1 MKKCNYYFSS
11 FFWSTIAKCLNA
23 VFVFISVPF
32 ILEYY
37 GKTNYGILSI
47 ALAIN
52 GCMNLFDLGLNVGT
66 LKYFS
71 QWRKENKIVLIN
83 RVACTNITFYVL
95 VSILN
100 SVLLIIL
107 YFYGYSF
114 FDISFEQ
121 FNQLRIYL
129 IILASF
135 SILSWSETTFNQ
147 LLISDNKMAF
157 TMQVKCVVVVLKLL
171 LFYIIIKSEVSLSIY
186 FLFFVLISSLSV
198 FPYAFKCL
206 KDGLLDKIRL
216 GFNWDEYKIV
226 LTFSLSIFALSMF
239 QVISIQSRPII
250 LSVFSD
256 NAADIVAEFRILEVF
271 PMFIIA
277 IGGAFSPIFLPK
289 SSLIIASNSQYEL
302 EFFAYKWTTITSIL
316 SNILC
321 VPLILSSKE
330 ILSVYVGEEYSSLSI
345 WLIIWCCTILI
356 QIHTTPGYSLV
367 LALGKTR
374 QLMILTAISCCISIA
389 INIVLCEF
397 YGVGSAIIGY
407 FVYVLIIISS
417 YYLFYYNRLLHLNG
431 RKMFLCFIKPTVI
444 SFLLLWGC
452 SFISIDTCPVWMG
465 AKYNFVLIAVVKSL
479 IWIML
484 YILVLFC
491 FNIISLKYFKDV

>member
-66 LKYFS
+66 VKYFS

-198 FPYAFKCL
+198 FPYAFK
-206 KDGLLDKIRL
+206 
-216 GFNWDEYKIV
+216 W
-226 LTFSLSIFALSMF
+226 
-239 QVISIQSRPII
+239 
-250 LSVFSD
+250 
-256 NAADIVAEFRILEVF
+256 
-271 PMFIIA
+271 
-277 IGGAFSPIFLPK
+277 
-289 SSLIIASNSQYEL
+289 
-302 EFFAYKWTTITSIL
+302 
-316 SNILC
+316 
-321 VPLILSSKE
+321 
-330 ILSVYVGEEYSSLSI
+330 
-345 WLIIWCCTILI
+345 
-356 QIHTTPGYSLV
+356 
-367 LALGKTR
+367 
-374 QLMILTAISCCISIA
+374 
-389 INIVLCEF
+389 
-397 YGVGSAIIGY
+397 
-407 FVYVLIIISS
+407 
-417 YYLFYYNRLLHLNG
+417 
-431 RKMFLCFIKPTVI
+431 IK
-444 SFLLLWGC
+444 
-452 SFISIDTCPVWMG
+452 
-465 AKYNFVLIAVVKSL
+465 
-479 IWIML
+479 
-484 YILVLFC
+484 
-491 FNIISLKYFKDV
+491 